1 MRLKHAWSS
10 APANWETLG
19 CPSAG
24 TTIDLYIALNPHRE
38 NALVDALYE
47 VSDPKHPRHVHLT
60 AAPLALAPSF
70 TYGTHL
76 SKEQVAELVRPH
88 PDTLELVTSW
98 LAHHGVR
105 PSSISTTHGGAWLTV
120 SNVLVSQANQ
130 MLGASYQLYRHAKVN
145 DTIIRTVSYSLPEV
159 LHAHI
164 QAVAPTTCFA
174 STRTLRQTPRRRS
187 VDAAAALAEAEA
199 ASGKPVTASELRWLY
214 KTFAYVPTV
223 ADRNTLGV
231 FGFQKEYPSET
242 DLNMYMTYFRSDVQ
256 IPGLATFTVEQVN
269 GGG

>member
-1 MRLKHAWSS
+1 MRHHWLFSSLPHPSPISRRPSLISWGNVRLKHAWSS

-70 TYGTHL
+70 TSPNSSGRT
-76 SKEQVAELVRPH
+76 Q
-88 PDTLELVTSW
+88 T
-98 LAHHGVR
+98 
-105 PSSISTTHGGAWLTV
+105 PSSLSLPGSHITVCAPPRSQRHTAARGSRSTMC
-120 SNVLVSQANQ
+120 SCP
-130 MLGASYQLYRHAKVN
+130 
-145 DTIIRTVSYSLPEV
+145 SLPEV

-164 QAVAPTTCFA
+164 QAVAPTTYFA

-214 KTFAYVPTV
+214 KTFAYVPTA

-242 DLNMYMTYFRSDVQ
+242 DLNIYMTYFRSDVQ
-256 IPGLATFTVEQVN
+256 IPGLATFTVEEVN